1 MVKHFLKKSDVLRE
15 GYVKGLKKAQKIIRE
30 MLENADDDEELT
42 DEVSVLADNEQDA
55 IYYAECDKQC
65 DIESYEEIEF
75 SEYDTETLA
84 VIKGIVWGEKWKR

>member
-1 MVKHFLKKSDVLRE
+1 MKKRIQKKSEVLRE

-30 MLENADDDEELT
+30 MLESVDDDEELT
-42 DEVSVLADNEQDA
+42 SEVSVLADNEQDA

-84 VIKGIVWGEKWKR
+84 TIKGIVWGEKWKR